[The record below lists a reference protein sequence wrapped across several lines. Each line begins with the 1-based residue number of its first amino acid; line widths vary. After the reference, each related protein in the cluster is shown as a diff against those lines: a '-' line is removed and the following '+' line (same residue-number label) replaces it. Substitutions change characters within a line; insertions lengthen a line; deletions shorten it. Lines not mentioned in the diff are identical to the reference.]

1 MGRYKPI
8 SSFSKELNDKLN
20 RFDNWADTSLYL
32 LFLKSSMTNL
42 IDGGER
48 QIVEGREVSTIAG
61 DVDLAS
67 ATDLLQ
73 HRLERRIKQT
83 RVETVPA
90 KKC

>member
-1 MGRYKPI
+1 
-8 SSFSKELNDKLN
+8 
-20 RFDNWADTSLYL
+20 
-32 LFLKSSMTNL
+32 MTNL

-73 HRLERRIKQT
+73 HCLERRIKQT

-90 KKC
+90 KNASYCSEIASLCHPNFPH